1 MVIKIDIKRKMTEN
15 CTLNRHVISGSI
27 VKLLELI
34 DYVCGDCTEIVGYNT
49 DAVYCKDPIKEYPEK
64 RQIKTD
70 MTGQVVQKNI
80 ENPLDIHKKYRKNI
94 DIEEYTLNPAKVN

>member
-34 DYVCGDCTEIVGYNT
+34 VDVCEGSTEIVGYNT

-64 RQIKTD
+64 GEIKTD
-70 MTGQVVQKNI
+70 MTGQVFQKNN
-80 ENPLDIHKKYRKNI
+80 ENHLDIDKK
-94 DIEEYTLNPAKVN
+94 IEKTYILKSTH